1 MRTAGQSIGQEQLS
15 RGPGLLPRS
24 MGTTLMDDNESWAN
38 TRMSA
43 VQSPASISQREQRRG
58 TRALLLQ
65 ACSLLGLAFVVGMA
79 ALFLSQGPPQD
90 PQLSA
95 QEARPAIGQGTR

>member
-1 MRTAGQSIGQEQLS
+1 M
-15 RGPGLLPRS
+15 GPGLLLRS
-24 MGTTLMDDNESWAN
+24 MGTIQMDDDESWAN

-79 ALFLSQGPPQD
+79 ALFLGQGSQQD
-90 PQLSA
+90 AQLSA
-95 QEARPAIGQGTR
+95 QAARPAIGQGSR

>member
-1 MRTAGQSIGQEQLS
+1 M
-15 RGPGLLPRS
+15 GPGLHLWS
-24 MGTTLMDDNESWAN
+24 MGTIQMNDKKSWAN

-58 TRALLLQ
+58 SRALLLQ

-79 ALFLSQGPPQD
+79 ALFLGQGSPQD

-95 QEARPAIGQGTR
+95 QAARPAIGQGIR